1 MNCLDIKITVLNT
14 PLVMK
19 IHDAGKHL
27 NFHAS
32 TVCGVDFS
40 WTGLADSEGN
50 DLYDASGDVLLVK
63 FQ

>member
-1 MNCLDIKITVLNT
+1 MNCLDIKITALNT

-27 NFHAS
+27 DFHAS
-32 TVCGVDFS
+32 IVCGVDFS
-40 WTGLADSEGN
+40 WTSLA
-50 DLYDASGDVLLVK
+50 DASGDILCDANGDTLLVK